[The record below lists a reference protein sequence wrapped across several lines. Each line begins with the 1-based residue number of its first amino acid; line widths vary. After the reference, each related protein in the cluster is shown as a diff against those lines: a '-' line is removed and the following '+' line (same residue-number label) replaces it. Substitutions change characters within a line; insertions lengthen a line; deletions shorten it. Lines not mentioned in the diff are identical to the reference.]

1 VPPKAQGPPPPDGG
15 GKRGG
20 VRLAL
25 LAPSGEANMAALEG
39 TLHAEGRCLYIAG
52 NDTAKSR
59 TFPAFSIA
67 GLRWDSVTKTLHMGA
82 ASFRQGQRVV
92 LTGGEPANR
101 AALDWVQ
108 SPDPSCDTSDLFVA
122 GGIAAAGEQA
132 TN

>member
-1 VPPKAQGPPPPDGG
+1 VPPKAQGPLPPDGG
-15 GKRGG
+15 GKPGG

-25 LAPSGEANMAALEG
+25 LAPSGGSNMAALEG

-59 TFPAFSIA
+59 TFPAFPVA
-67 GLRWDSVTKTLHMGA
+67 GLRWDPATGTLHMGG

-92 LTGGEPANR
+92 LTGGEPADR

-108 SPDPSCDTSDLFVA
+108 APHPSCDTSDLFVA
-122 GGIAAAGEQA
+122 GAIAAAA
-132 TN
+132 R